1 MRRKSNNAP
10 RNNALRY
17 LLWLLVAYTAF
28 SNRQHYRMP
37 TTWLPH
43 LLTNTLSL
51 LLPDALRGL
60 FASRHQPRNIV
71 EDTLLTMVRD
81 NPNYAIYV
89 APLAL
94 GYIVSHPRF
103 NIYKGSWGALRL
115 AGFGLDSLPHSA
127 TAFAFSAL
135 VADTFE
141 TMGTRQQYNG
151 MLADF
156 VRWGKH
162 KPELL
167 SLVMLGLVTINW
179 ELGEYTMF
187 QREMAEKG
195 DAALTNMQWSME
207 DTWRDVGANLIG
219 WTAAMLWH
227 RSKQK

>member
-1 MRRKSNNAP
+1 VIWLMNRKSW
-10 RNNALRY
+10 LRY
-17 LLWLLVAYTAF
+17 LLWGLVAVTAF
-28 SNRQHYRMP
+28 ANRQHYRMV

-51 LLPDALRGL
+51 LLPDAVRLL
-60 FASRHQPRNIV
+60 FGQKPRNIV
-71 EDTLLTMVRD
+71 EDTLITMVRD

-94 GYIVSHPRF
+94 GYILSHPKF
-103 NIYKGSWGALRL
+103 NIYKGRMGELNV

-141 TMGTRQQYNG
+141 TMGQRKQYNG

-156 VRWGKH
+156 VRWGRH

-167 SLVMLGLVTINW
+167 SLVMLGLVTLNW
-179 ELGEYTMF
+179 ELGEYKIHENELKK
-187 QREMAEKG
+187 RG
-195 DAALTNMQWSME
+195 DITQINMQWSMS
-207 DTWRDVGANLIG
+207 DTLRDVISNLTG
-219 WTAAMLWH
+219 WAVAMLWR
-227 RSKQK
+227 RSKR

>member
-1 MRRKSNNAP
+1 MNRKSW
-10 RNNALRY
+10 LRY
-17 LLWLLVAYTAF
+17 SLWVLMAYTAF
-28 SNRQHYRMP
+28 ANRQHYRMV

-51 LLPDALRGL
+51 LLPDVVRLL
-60 FASRHQPRNIV
+60 FAPKHKPRNIV
-71 EDTLLTMVRD
+71 EDTLVTMVRD

-94 GYIVSHPRF
+94 GYILSHPQF
-103 NIYKGSWGALRL
+103 NIYKGRMGELNV

-141 TMGTRQQYNG
+141 TMGQRKQYNG

-156 VRWGKH
+156 VRWGRY

-167 SLVMLGLVTINW
+167 SLVMLGLVTLNW
-179 ELGEYTMF
+179 EFAEYQVH
-187 QREMAEKG
+187 QRELKQRG
-195 DAALTNMQWSME
+195 DITKINMQWSLV
-207 DTWRDVGANLIG
+207 DTGHDVVSNLTGWAVAMVWR
-219 WTAAMLWH
+219 
-227 RSKQK
+227 RSKR